1 MTYGLTELNLWLLRP
16 FKCFNGVS
24 SAKEDLSVCSSK
36 FMAYSNFK
44 FFCTLQSQK
53 LFSQQAR
60 WTESY
65 WFGILIKRANY
76 NYNYNYIV

>member
-44 FFCTLQSQK
+44 LFVLCKAKSCFRNK
-53 LFSQQAR
+53 LDEPNPTGLEF
-60 WTESY
+60 
-65 WFGILIKRANY
+65 
-76 NYNYNYIV
+76 